1 MSVAA
6 ATDEVATAGLVLG
19 DLATRF
25 GCEVIGDPDARV
37 RRVATLASAGDG
49 DLAFLANPKY
59 RRYLKQT
66 RATAVVLSDDAAG
79 DCPANAL
86 IAKDPYVIY
95 ARIAQ
100 LLYATPALPGERH
113 AGAMCDPSAVISD
126 SARIGPGAVVE
137 ANAVIGERARIGPNC
152 VVGHDSHIGD
162 DSVLVASVTVG
173 HGARIGRRVTL
184 HPGAVIGAD
193 GFGYA
198 RDDAQWVK
206 VPQVGSVIIGDDVD
220 VGAGTTIDRGAVE
233 DTVIEEGVKLDNQI
247 QIGHNVRVGAHTIIA
262 ACSGVSGSTVIG
274 KRCLIGG
281 AVGFVGHLNIADD
294 VTITGQ
300 TMVNRSITEP
310 GGVYSSALP
319 MDDAVRWR
327 KNSARFRKLD
337 DLTRTVKRLE
347 KRLED
352 DD

>member
-1 MSVAA
+1 M
-6 ATDEVATAGLVLG
+6 DDVATTGLALG

-25 GCEVIGDPDARV
+25 GCDLVGDPAARV
-37 RRVATLASAGDG
+37 HRVSTLASAGEG

-59 RRYLKQT
+59 RRYLEQS
-66 RATAVVLSDDAAG
+66 RATAVVVSDVAVE
-79 DCPANAL
+79 DCPGNAL
-86 IAKDPYVIY
+86 VAKDPYVVY

-100 LLYATPALPGERH
+100 LLYAVPPTPGERH
-113 AGAMCDPSAVISD
+113 PAAVCDPSARIAD
-126 SARIGPGAVVE
+126 SARIGPGAVIE

-152 VVGHDSHIGD
+152 VVGHDSHIG
-162 DSVLVASVTVG
+162 SEAVLVANVTVG
-173 HGARIGRRVTL
+173 HGVHIGRRVTL

-206 VPQVGSVIIGDDVD
+206 VPQVGSVVLGDDVD

-247 QIGHNVRVGAHTIIA
+247 QIGHNVRIGAHTIIA

-281 AVGFVGHLNIADD
+281 AVGFVGHLKIADD
-294 VTITGQ
+294 VTVTGQ

-327 KNSARFRKLD
+327 KNSARFRRLD
-337 DLTRTVKRLE
+337 DLARTVKRLQ
-347 KRLED
+347 KRLGD